1 MKQVINIL
9 VLGIVLSGCNRQQ
22 DPVLYTEDKD
32 NGLKKTV
39 EVGEVIYDIQY
50 KPPAYIARMEH
61 LDKTA
66 EAARMKQL
74 EGIAWFNIS
83 FSIKNYNQSPL
94 RYQVSSLEEYNA
106 RQDYYLNKA
115 PKDMYLLYGKDTLY
129 VSSYWFENNQNLSL
143 HETMVIGFKLP
154 GKTLKPE
161 KDLQFSFYDRVYQ
174 NGIIKTIINKE
185 DLEDVP
191 EL

>member
-9 VLGIVLSGCNRQQ
+9 LFGIMLCGCIRQQ
-22 DPVLYTEDKD
+22 DPVLYAEDKK

-39 EVGEVIYDIQY
+39 EVGNVIYDIQY
-50 KPPAYIARMEH
+50 KPPIYIARMEH
-61 LDKTA
+61 LDKAA
-66 EAARMKQL
+66 EQERTKSLQGM
-74 EGIAWFNIS
+74 AWFNVS
-83 FSIKNYNQSPL
+83 FKIKDFNESPL
-94 RYQVSSLEEYNA
+94 RYNLTSLEEYTA

-129 VSSYWFENNQNLSL
+129 VNSYWFENNQNLSL

-154 GKTLKPE
+154 GKILKPE
-161 KDLQFSFYDRVYQ
+161 EDLRFSFYDRVYQ

-185 DLEDVP
+185 DIQDAP